1 MNTAKLQQEL
11 KDTRRE
17 VLDLKGHLKK
27 IPNMKFKDAIYAS
40 QAIIRKRDRTIKAIA
55 AELYVNQVELK
66 SKDYTIDQANTQ
78 LVKCKKYIRRV
89 KPFKVCDVD
98 INPDFVKPVQCTKFE
113 EE

>member
-1 MNTAKLQQEL
+1 MSTAKLQQEL
-11 KDTRRE
+11 RESRKD

-66 SKDYTIDQANTQ
+66 SKDYTIEQANTQ
-78 LVKCKKYIRRV
+78 LVKCKKYIKRV

-98 INPDFVKPVQCTKFE
+98 IDYDFVKPIECAKLE
-113 EE
+113 EK